1 MWVISFDVVY
11 VMCVQWFLL
20 IRVSLEK
27 LQVATSI
34 KYTCNVSDT
43 HCLLSYSVNILFNR
57 SLICSLLWYSEK
69 IEKTASF
76 FFLRFVVVVNKR
88 HRGKLLVLLTR
99 CQGNT
104 FFVQATFFSAQVFS
118 YLKIENISVS
128 INKNQYIY
136 IERKTDSL

>member
-1 MWVISFDVVY
+1 MWVISFDVLY
-11 VMCVQWFLL
+11 VMFVQWFLL

-57 SLICSLLWYSEK
+57 SLTLCSLLWYSEK

-104 FFVQATFFSAQVFS
+104 FFCTGNFFQCSGV
-118 YLKIENISVS
+118 LI
-128 INKNQYIY
+128 
-136 IERKTDSL
+136 L